1 MLSFLKSKSKYNILI
16 KKSIT
21 KSMEFNFS
29 IRVIEYGIV
38 VQISDISDNFADCP
52 KNTAQREQWF

>member
-1 MLSFLKSKSKYNILI
+1 
-16 KKSIT
+16 
-21 KSMEFNFS
+21 MEFNFS

-38 VQISDISDNFADCP
+38 VQISDITDNFADCP